1 MVRTELGMLKA
12 AGAGGKGAGQLG
24 AKIYVAENAAAR
36 TAAQAEVTTSV
47 RGQLPC
53 LDAAESAT
61 QGKSVLGHNPGYK
74 DLAEQLGARRFNIPT
89 EHWNKMSSAEQW
101 AANQKFLDRMI
112 ARGDDVILATPLDKV
127 KPGSI
132 FERELQYL
140 QSRGFT
146 PSADGTRMIPGG
158 GK

>member
-1 MVRTELGMLKA
+1 
-12 AGAGGKGAGQLG
+12 
-24 AKIYVAENAAAR
+24 
-36 TAAQAEVTTSV
+36 
-47 RGQLPC
+47 
-53 LDAAESAT
+53 
-61 QGKSVLGHNPGYK
+61 
-74 DLAEQLGARRFNIPT
+74 
-89 EHWNKMSSAEQW
+89 MSSAEQW

-140 QSRGFT
+140 QSRDFT